1 MVDEKL
7 VAQIRANAHNYENF
21 SGCTQA
27 VLLALQEGLKIGD
40 LQSYKAATAFAGGV
54 ARRGETCGALIGAIM
69 ALGLEE
75 GRKKKEDIQK
85 LNDTVANAYKLA
97 DDFQHRIETEFNL
110 KRPLPSTMCRDL
122 QLAIY
127 GQSWMMSEPTQ
138 RTAFLAAGGHGDIG
152 CLKVC
157 GIAAEC
163 AAKVVLLKREKQ

>member
-1 MVDEKL
+1 MVDENL
-7 VAQIRANAHNYENF
+7 VTQIRANAHSYENF

-75 GRKKKEDIQK
+75 GREKKEDINR
-85 LNDTVANAYKLA
+85 LNDTVTDAYKLA
-97 DDFQHRIETEFNL
+97 DDFQHRLETEFTL
-110 KRPLPSTMCRDL
+110 KRQLPSTICRDI

-127 GQSWMMSEPTQ
+127 G
-138 RTAFLAAGGHGDIG
+138 
-152 CLKVC
+152 
-157 GIAAEC
+157 
-163 AAKVVLLKREKQ
+163 